1 MSLECAITTLHLV
14 LQTLALEQIWKAN
27 GHNGKAISWSQISQ
41 WVTLQVSKIGSLAWS
56 WNSTNTYPNLCPL
69 VQCSRNF
76 VNFHGIQGA
85 GMHQINFLVCTHS
98 TVGNVFRNVKRSLF
112 INWFLF
118 NWFQDLILATN
129 DVVCPSYI
137 TSGIPGASCCFG
149 IHVTNVWKRRGGK
162 LKINVMWYTFFI
174 KFYSIANPSIPKPVY
189 WNAWNVQLAWK
200 GWGSRGGQTAGHA
213 STDRHPPSPRRSVFS
228 AFDS

>member
-1 MSLECAITTLHLV
+1 MSLECAITTLHVV

-76 VNFHGIQGA
+76 ADFHGIQVT
-85 GMHQINFLVCTHS
+85 GMRQLNSLVCTHS
-98 TVGNVFRNVKRSLF
+98 TVGNVVRNVKRSLF

-137 TSGIPGASCCFG
+137 TSGIPGASGCFG
-149 IHVTNVWKRRGGK
+149 MLGMLLMLEKEEE
-162 LKINVMWYTFFI
+162 
-174 KFYSIANPSIPKPVY
+174 
-189 WNAWNVQLAWK
+189 
-200 GWGSRGGQTAGHA
+200 GS
-213 STDRHPPSPRRSVFS
+213 
-228 AFDS
+228 

>member
-56 WNSTNTYPNLCPL
+56 WNSTNTFPNLCPL

-76 VNFHGIQGA
+76 VDFHGIQGA

-98 TVGNVFRNVKRSLF
+98 TVGNVFQNCQSFTFHQFISIQLVPGSNFSDKRCGLSVIYHKWHSRCFVLF
-112 INWFLF
+112 WN
-118 NWFQDLILATN
+118 
-129 DVVCPSYI
+129 
-137 TSGIPGASCCFG
+137 SC
-149 IHVTNVWKRRGGK
+149 
-162 LKINVMWYTFFI
+162 Y
-174 KFYSIANPSIPKPVY
+174 
-189 WNAWNVQLAWK
+189 
-200 GWGSRGGQTAGHA
+200 
-213 STDRHPPSPRRSVFS
+213 
-228 AFDS
+228 